1 MLYDI
6 AIYFP
11 LQPEDLFVQTI
22 DNIDVEGPPPDKK
35 LKKSEC
41 TPLFMAAYK
50 YAGISEYLSLFEYA
64 VYQYVG
70 VYPTKEK

>member
-1 MLYDI
+1 MLCDI
-6 AIYFP
+6 AIYFSF
-11 LQPEDLFVQTI
+11 QPEDLFVQTI

-50 YAGISEYLSLFEYA
+50 YAGIRE
-64 VYQYVG
+64 
-70 VYPTKEK
+70 